1 MTDSGQTNAVRS
13 LTTQLCPW
21 LRPSLEQ
28 LDAARASER
37 LGHAWLL
44 TGPPGVGKINLA
56 LAFAS
61 LLVEGAARTRPADL
75 DPAEAVAAYARR
87 HEPADR
93 HPDIHWLFPEED
105 KRTISIEQ
113 VRAVVDELG
122 LTSHG
127 GVAKV
132 AIIEPADAMTES
144 ASNALLKTLEQPA
157 GDAYLL
163 LLSDRPR
170 RLLATIRSRCQRLDV
185 ARPASDVLQRWLGS
199 PDAGRFAAA
208 WQFTG
213 GAPIPMAAAYL
224 DSNSLENN
232 DIADNIAALSR
243 DDSDAQS
250 LADRWSKSAPEHVLA
265 QLLARL
271 HRELRV
277 RLTADGSTPITDPAE
292 RILHNAWAGLTT
304 QTLFEQYDQAERL
317 LNLVGSGSGVN
328 TELALHALLLKFQP
342 SRGRQ

>member
-1 MTDSGQTNAVRS
+1 M
-13 LTTQLCPW
+13 
-21 LRPSLEQ
+21 
-28 LDAARASER
+28 
-37 LGHAWLL
+37 
-44 TGPPGVGKINLA
+44 GKINLA

-61 LLVEGAARTRPADL
+61 LLVERARTRPADL
-75 DPAEAVAAYARR
+75 GPAEAVAAYARR

-113 VRAVVDELG
+113 VRAVIDQLE

-132 AIIEPADAMTES
+132 AIIEPADAMMEP

-157 GDAYLL
+157 GDAYLV

-185 ARPASDVLQRWLGS
+185 AWPASDVLQRGLGS
-199 PDAGRFAAA
+199 PDDRRFAAA
-208 WQFTG
+208 WQATG
-213 GAPIPMAAAYL
+213 GAPIPMAAALL
-224 DSNSLENN
+224 DDNSLQNN

-250 LADRWSKSAPEHVLA
+250 LADRWSKAAPERVLA
-265 QLLARL
+265 QILAQL

-277 RLTADGSTPITDPAE
+277 RLLPAGSTPITDPAE
-292 RILHNAWAGLTT
+292 RILHNAWAGLATR
-304 QTLFEQYDQAERL
+304 TLFEQYDQAERL